1 MQHSVEPQEGDVS
14 QHIASLFRGRIIIFM
29 SYDIVSFEMR
39 GMFDIQWQSTVLSD
53 IAQKAV

>member
-14 QHIASLFRGRIIIFM
+14 QHIPSLFRGRIIIFM

-39 GMFDIQWQSTVLSD
+39 GMFDIQ
-53 IAQKAV
+53 